1 MFSVLNGQLDQL
13 GTYQDSSQALVCQMT
28 LIGRQGSGSDTDVL
42 LVHKELKRDGRKDR
56 GGGGEEGEE
65 EDERA

>member
-1 MFSVLNGQLDQL
+1 
-13 GTYQDSSQALVCQMT
+13 MT

-56 GGGGEEGEE
+56 GGGDEGEE